1 MITGLKLKN
10 RPPMDNGFIFDHSR
24 CVDCKACIAACV
36 LENGWTVMPRTVFA
50 FNSERLPDIP
60 LINLSMACNHCEIP
74 VCLEGCPSGAIY
86 RHPATGAIVVDEA
99 KCLGCKYCQWNC
111 PYDAPKFDESSRVI
125 VKCHLCYKGFKE
137 GRIPACTSAC
147 PTGALSFGK
156 LNDITSIKSFPWI
169 PDKQIKPSLK
179 LTGQAHVKATTVV
192 PADKFEPNLNKT
204 TATYNSRN
212 GNWVLVLFT
221 FLTTLSVSALFKSLI
236 DGTFPQPWL
245 FCVSLIIAGLVS
257 LLHLGR
263 KIRAWR
269 APVNIRRSP
278 LSREI
283 AAFIIYSVLSCVA
296 VILRMTGLLLV
307 SSAAGL
313 ILLIFID
320 AVYYFADRS
329 RKIIIHSGQTFLSAL
344 IIISFLT
351 NSVLPFLFIALLK
364 LASSFFNM
372 TSLQE
377 TVKNFGLRF
386 MRFAILL
393 ITGVMLISGR
403 YEINNIVILIFL
415 LGELLDRILFYIDF
429 KPINI
434 NDLIYNNEIIFS
446 NEKKRN

>member
-1 MITGLKLKN
+1 MITGSKLKN
-10 RPPMDNGFIFDHSR
+10 WPPMDKGFLFDNDR
-24 CVDCKACIAACV
+24 CVDCKACIAACI
-36 LENGWTVMPRTVFA
+36 LENGWTVKPRTVFT
-50 FNSERLPDIP
+50 FNNERLTYMPV
-60 LINLSMACNHCEIP
+60 INLSMACNHCEIP
-74 VCLEGCPSGAIY
+74 VCLDGCPSGAIY
-86 RHPATGAIVVDEA
+86 RHPGTGAIVVDEA
-99 KCLGCKYCQWNC
+99 KCLGCKYCIWNC
-111 PYDAPKFDESSRVI
+111 PYDAPKFDENKRVI
-125 VKCHLCYKGFKE
+125 GKCHLCYNGFSE

-156 LNDITSIKSFPWI
+156 LNDIPSIKSFPWL
-169 PDKQIKPSLK
+169 PDKKLKPSLM
-179 LTGQAHVKATTVV
+179 LTGHAQDKATTVV
-192 PADKFEPNLNKT
+192 PADKFEPELKKT
-204 TATYNSRN
+204 TATNNSRK
-212 GNWVLVLFT
+212 GIWVLVLFT
-221 FLTTLSVSALFKSLI
+221 YLITLSVSAVLKSLI
-236 DGTFPQPWL
+236 DGTFPQPGL
-245 FCVSLIIAGLVS
+245 FCLSIIIAGLVS

-283 AAFIIYSVLSCVA
+283 AAFILYSVLSCVA
-296 VILRMTGLLLV
+296 VILRMPGLLLV

-329 RKIIIHSGQTFLSAL
+329 RKIIFHSGQTFLSAL

-351 NSVLPFLFIALLK
+351 NNVLPFLFIALLK
-364 LASSFFNM
+364 LASSFFSM

-377 TVKNFGLRF
+377 TMKNFSLRF

-403 YEINNIVILIFL
+403 YEINNIVILVFL
-415 LGELLDRILFYIDF
+415 SGELLDRILFYIDF
-429 KPINI
+429 KPVNI